1 MNALKK
7 YLGGWV
13 NSKTNSECNKTTDV
27 PALQIQ
33 EHFTERQWGEK
44 KLIYLSDQY
53 RAGSARPKVRGIAH
67 SSIPDFPS
75 WVLVNNCSICI
86 LELNN
91 QVNRLQMVQPG
102 YSL

>member
-67 SSIPDFPS
+67 SSIQIS
-75 WVLVNNCSICI
+75 QS
-86 LELNN
+86 
-91 QVNRLQMVQPG
+91 G
-102 YSL
+102 TG